1 MFNLNN
7 TYKKVKDVF
16 IKPKLKFF
24 FGLWRKDPCLS
35 VYRSGPTIWVFSK
48 HQTCGRWHKDFKE
61 KHPFFTKYFKPRYV
75 LPVWMTF
82 EIFNWDITWKTKYG
96 DYRFEFPGQ
105 FTIVFFGLSFSI
117 WNVNPTGNDHKD
129 EDYWEAILWYINS
142 KKETPIEKL
151 KESNSKL
158 GRWVIYTDDGKE
170 LVRRLDKDFLK
181 EPYKNF
187 DN

>member
-1 MFNLNN
+1 MLKLNN

-24 FGLWRKDPCLS
+24 FGPWKKDPCLPI
-35 VYRSGPTIWVFSK
+35 YRRGSIIRLFSK
-48 HQTCGRWHKDFKE
+48 HQILGKWNEDFK
-61 KHPFFTKYFKPRYV
+61 KNHPFFTKYFKPQYE
-75 LPVWMTF
+75 LPIWTAF
-82 EIFNWDITWKTKYG
+82 DIFNWDIMWRTKYG

-117 WNVNPTGNDHKD
+117 WNINPTGNTLKD
-129 EDYWEAILWYINS
+129 EDYWEAILNYINS
-142 KKETPIEKL
+142 NKELPIEKL
-151 KESNSKL
+151 RDVDSKL
-158 GRWVIYTDDGKE
+158 GRWVRYTDEGKE
-170 LVRRLDKDFLK
+170 VVRRLDKDFLK